1 MNERIAAIRSRVMR
15 STGIPDPENQKLRA
29 ESFDQTADKS
39 EVIREAKA
47 IAHYFENRA
56 LVIHNDEMII
66 GFQVMGQG
74 KFRGDIVKTILLK
87 KDI

>member
-1 MNERIAAIRSRVMR
+1 MSKRIAAIRSRVMR
-15 STGIPDPENQKLRA
+15 STGILDPENQKLRA
-29 ESFDQTADKS
+29 ESFGQTADKF

-66 GFQVMGQG
+66 GFQVIIS
-74 KFRGDIVKTILLK
+74 FEN
-87 KDI
+87 

>member
-1 MNERIAAIRSRVMR
+1 MSERIAAILLRVMR
-15 STGIPDPENQKLRA
+15 STGILDPGNQKLRA
-29 ESFDQTADKS
+29 EYFNQTADKS

-66 GFQVMGQG
+66 GFQVIIS
-74 KFRGDIVKTILLK
+74 FEN
-87 KDI
+87 

>member
-29 ESFDQTADKS
+29 EYFDQTADKS

-66 GFQVMGQG
+66 RSQVIIS
-74 KFRGDIVKTILLK
+74 FEN
-87 KDI
+87 